1 MTETNPLI
9 ALAAYLLAIVTAA
22 LLLRT
27 VPKIARHLQHSGE
40 SRYASID
47 GLRGYLAFG
56 VFVHHSIITWIF
68 LRTGVVDFPPSN
80 FYSQLGQGSVAL
92 FFMITGFLFWGR
104 LLTQGRNHDWLAFTV
119 SRLFRLYPLYLPL
132 MLLVFVSVFHLQNWE
147 LKESGLRLAEQ
158 IFAWLTFDRPDVN
171 GYHQTGML
179 ISNVTWTLGYEVF
192 FYLALPLAAM
202 VFIYRGSWLQVVL
215 CLIGIYAVYQI
226 VGWEH
231 SLKKHFLASF
241 LGGIGAAYWVRK
253 PQLVAWGQTRLA
265 GIIALLALATAIT
278 AFSRAFSLV
287 PLLLLSVFFVVVA
300 SGHTLFGALKPRSIR
315 WLGEISYSTYLLH
328 GFVLWLLVQRLPHVL
343 PIDTRET
350 WTFLP
355 LMALCACL
363 LIVISSA
370 TFLYIEKPGINAG
383 KHLLQWL
390 RQGRAAKNLRE
401 KIAR

>member
-1 MTETNPLI
+1 
-9 ALAAYLLAIVTAA
+9 
-22 LLLRT
+22 
-27 VPKIARHLQHSGE
+27 
-40 SRYASID
+40 
-47 GLRGYLAFG
+47 
-56 VFVHHSIITWIF
+56 
-68 LRTGVVDFPPSN
+68 
-80 FYSQLGQGSVAL
+80 
-92 FFMITGFLFWGR
+92 
-104 LLTQGRNHDWLAFTV
+104 
-119 SRLFRLYPLYLPL
+119 
-132 MLLVFVSVFHLQNWE
+132 
-147 LKESGLRLAEQ
+147 
-158 IFAWLTFDRPDVN
+158 
-171 GYHQTGML
+171 
-179 ISNVTWTLGYEVF
+179 
-192 FYLALPLAAM
+192 
-202 VFIYRGSWLQVVL
+202 
-215 CLIGIYAVYQI
+215 
-226 VGWEH
+226 
-231 SLKKHFLASF
+231 
-241 LGGIGAAYWVRK
+241 VRQ

-265 GIIALLALATAIT
+265 GLVALLALAIAFT

-383 KHLLQWL
+383 KHFLQWL
-390 RQGRAAKNLRE
+390 RQGRGAKNLRE